1 MKNFILVF
9 AVLAVVLCVSLAPAQ
24 AETIKIGLTVRVDSV
39 GDSYNLL
46 EDKIHVDDIITGFY
60 TYDSLTSNSATY
72 PAYEGAYQYTT
83 APYGMS
89 LTVGGFTFRTDPAN
103 VNFVIGLTNVNGE
116 PDYYTVNSNNNLAVG
131 DGLSVDSMHWQ
142 LTDYFGTAL
151 SNTEL
156 PLMPMDLSK
165 WQSNSLVIRGGQYPF
180 PSPGE
185 KTLFEI
191 IGHVTD
197 VHLVPEPI
205 SLGLLGFGSLLLRR
219 NCRK

>member
-9 AVLAVVLCVSLAPAQ
+9 VVLAVVLCFSAAIVK
-24 AETIKIGLTVRVDSV
+24 AEIIKIGLTARVDSI

-46 EDKIHVDDIITGFY
+46 EDKIHVGDTITGVY
-60 TYDSLTSNSATY
+60 TYDSLTSNSATEPEY
-72 PAYEGAYQYTT
+72 GGFYLYTIS
-83 APYGMS
+83 PYGMS
-89 LTVGGFTFRTDPAN
+89 LTVGGITFQTNPIN
-103 VNFVIGLTNVNGE
+103 VDFRIGL
-116 PDYYTVNSNNNLAVG
+116 SNNFYG
-131 DGLSVDSMHWQ
+131 ESVDHYGVGSYNNLSLANELSIDNLNWQ

-156 PLMPMDLSK
+156 PLLPMDLSM
-165 WQSNSLVIRGGQYPF
+165 WQTNRLSIMGGRYPF

-185 KTLFEI
+185 KTLFGI

-197 VHLVPEPI
+197 VYLIPEPL

-219 NCRK
+219 KL